1 MKPGEGEQVSVES
14 DETLA
19 TIVDRILGN
28 SDINNDGFIDF
39 VEFRSTSWHSSS
51 YGVMQL
57 ERSDALARFE
67 CGAAL

>member
-1 MKPGEGEQVSVES
+1 MAFTMKRRTHFSLFIAAIVQREPGEGEQVSVES

-19 TIVDRILGN
+19 NIVDRILGN

-51 YGVMQL
+51 
-57 ERSDALARFE
+57 
-67 CGAAL
+67 

>member
-1 MKPGEGEQVSVES
+1 MAYTMKRRTQFTLYTAANGQREPGEGEQVSVES

-19 TIVDRILGN
+19 NIVDRILGN

-51 YGVMQL
+51 
-57 ERSDALARFE
+57 
-67 CGAAL
+67 